1 MRCDANLS
9 CFFNAFEDVH
19 VHVRQDDERDDGG
32 GDGGV
37 PDDGH
42 CVPEHVYRVLSRLA
56 RPD

>member
-1 MRCDANLS
+1 M
-9 CFFNAFEDVH
+9 H